1 MSKPDIART
10 AYTIERFLNALRMS
24 DGPERTRIEVGI
36 VRWLAST
43 VRGKEDCVVFSKSVI
58 DCFNRGKNLKSY
70 DVPEVSLEKAIWC
83 DGTHIS
89 EIDREEYLGS
99 GKLIKLGTGDLDL
112 SMPEPALPSP
122 VAFPLA
128 SDAEKDSVSS

>member
-1 MSKPDIART
+1 MSKPDIERT
-10 AYTIERFLNALRMS
+10 AYTIECFLNALRMS

-70 DVPEVSLEKAIWC
+70 DVPEVSLGKAIWC
-83 DGTHIS
+83 DGTRIS
-89 EIDREEYLGS
+89 EIDREEYLSS
-99 GKLIKLGTGDLDL
+99 GKLIKLGMGDLDL
-112 SMPEPALPSP
+112 TMPAPSAAPP
-122 VAFPLA
+122 VASTQA
-128 SDAEKDSVSS
+128 SDGETDSASS